1 MILAL
6 ALLPPLAGAAAL
18 LLRGPILIR
27 GWLVTAALG
36 HFLLTVAALAGAPAP
51 AWHGWLELDA
61 AGKIFLGTTSL
72 LFLVVSVYT
81 LDFLRREKRTDAE
94 DRPYPESVF
103 VACLLFFLGAMTWV
117 ILSQHLVLLWAAI
130 EATTLSSAPLI
141 YFHRNDRSLEATWK
155 YLLLCSVGIALALLG
170 TYFLAMAAGGSGA
183 GLTLRELAQPGQALR
198 APWLKG
204 AWILLLV
211 GYGTKMGLAPMHSWL
226 PDAHSEA
233 PSPVSAL
240 LSGALLNGAFLGI
253 ARVLSVCAAAGQ
265 GDFARQTLM
274 ALGLFS
280 MLVAAVFILGQTD
293 FKRMLAFSSVEHM
306 GVLALGLGIGGA
318 GVYASLLHAV
328 NHSLAKAMLF
338 LLAGNL
344 LAAFATK
351 TIAAVRGAG
360 RLLPVTGPLWLA
372 GFFAIS
378 GIPPFGLFWSEW
390 LMLRA
395 ALGSGAWLAGVLY
408 LLFLLV
414 VVISMASIA
423 VRMVQGGLPPERRN
437 QPLRERALAVLPP
450 AVLALCALLLGLYLP
465 AFLRSALEQAA
476 ALLGGG

>member
-1 MILAL
+1 MILSL
-6 ALLPPLAGAAAL
+6 AFLPILAGAAAL
-18 LLRGPILIR
+18 LLRSPRLIR
-27 GWLVTAALG
+27 GWLLAASCG
-36 HFLLTVAALAGAPAP
+36 QFLLTAAVLAGAPAP
-51 AWHGWLELDA
+51 AAWNGWLELDA
-61 AGKIFLGTTSL
+61 AGRIFLGVTSL
-72 LFLVVSVYT
+72 LFLAVSAYT
-81 LDFLRREKRTDAE
+81 LDFLRREKPSDAA

-103 VACLLFFLGAMTWV
+103 AACLLFFLGAMTWV
-117 ILSQHLVLLWAAI
+117 ILSQHLVLLWVAI
-130 EATTLSSAPLI
+130 EATTLASAPLI
-141 YFHRNDRSLEATWK
+141 YFHRSDRSLEAAWK

-183 GLTLRELAQPGQALR
+183 GLTVRELTASSRALR

-211 GYGTKMGLAPMHSWL
+211 GYGTKMGLAPLHTWL

-240 LSGALLNGAFLGI
+240 LSGVLLNGAFLGI

-265 GDFARQTLM
+265 GDFARHTLI

-280 MLVAAVFILGQTD
+280 LLVAAVFILGQTD

-344 LAAFATK
+344 LAAFGTK
-351 TIAAVRGAG
+351 AIAEVRGAG
-360 RLLPVTGPLWLA
+360 RLLPISGPLWMA

-378 GIPPFGLFWSEW
+378 GFPPFGLFWSEW
-390 LMLRA
+390 LMLLA
-395 ALGSGAWLAGVLY
+395 AIRSGAWWAAVLY
-408 LLFLLV
+408 LLFLLA
-414 VVISMASIA
+414 VVIGMASIV
-423 VRMVQGGLPPERRN
+423 VRMVQGGLPPERK
-437 QPLRERALAVLPP
+437 QPLAEKPLAVLPP

-465 AFLRSALEQAA
+465 GFLRTALEQAA

>member
-1 MILAL
+1 MILVL

-18 LLRGPILIR
+18 LLRGPRLIR

-117 ILSQHLVLLWAAI
+117 ILSQHLVLLWAAV

-198 APWLKG
+198 TPWLKG

-253 ARVLSVCAAAGQ
+253 ARVLSVCAASGQ
-265 GDFARQTLM
+265 GDFARQTLI

-351 TIAAVRGAG
+351 TITAVRGAG
-360 RLLPVTGPLWLA
+360 RLLPVTGALWLA

-395 ALGSGAWLAGVLY
+395 ALWSGAWLAGVLY

-414 VVISMASIA
+414 VVIGMASIV
-423 VRMVQGGLPPERRN
+423 VRMVQGELPPERK
-437 QPLRERALAVLPP
+437 PLIERSLAVLPP

>member
-1 MILAL
+1 MILVL

-18 LLRGPILIR
+18 LLRGPRLIR

-103 VACLLFFLGAMTWV
+103 VACLLFFLGAITWV
-117 ILSQHLVLLWAAI
+117 ILSQHLVLLWAAV

-198 APWLKG
+198 TPWLKG

-253 ARVLSVCAAAGQ
+253 ARVLSVCAASGQ
-265 GDFARQTLM
+265 GDFARQTLI

-351 TIAAVRGAG
+351 TITAVRGAG
-360 RLLPVTGPLWLA
+360 RLLPVTGALWLA

-395 ALGSGAWLAGVLY
+395 ALWSGAWLAGVLY

-414 VVISMASIA
+414 VVIGMASIV
-423 VRMVQGGLPPERRN
+423 VRMVQGELPPERK
-437 QPLRERALAVLPP
+437 PLIERSLAVLPP